1 MDVNRQFI
9 YQIAHT
15 EYVESINQKILNE
28 RKEEE
33 EVKQLLENERKQREE
48 ELDEKTYECD
58 ICCDDMIPIEQLYIF
73 DCGHKY
79 CQSCCYDHIHA
90 QIFNGNVFMNCCSH
104 GCTHIIT
111 YEEVY
116 QIIKIREERNIEQD
130 QELIKRYERFL
141 VKKYL
146 DSQTNSRS
154 CPKCGTEVLG
164 DPNRPEIH
172 CQSEKC
178 LKENYRFCFN
188 CNCQWH
194 EKQTCAEY
202 QEWKRINDQ
211 SDKEFKTWAQKNTR
225 PCPKCGSNIEK
236 NRGCNHMTCPCGY
249 QFCWL
254 CMQEYTKDHFKGKCK
269 QYS

>member
-1 MDVNRQFI
+1 MDGEKLFI
-9 YQIAHT
+9 YQIARQDYIDSVN
-15 EYVESINQKILNE
+15 EKYQKEQNDE
-28 RKEEE
+28 A
-33 EVKQLLENERKQREE
+33 EVKKLLESERLQREE
-48 ELDEKTYECD
+48 ELNEKMYDCEICFDEYPLD
-58 ICCDDMIPIEQLYIF
+58 QIYFF
-73 DCGHKY
+73 DCGHRY
-79 CQSCCYDHIHA
+79 CQNCCYDHIVSHITRA
-90 QIFNGNVFMNCCSH
+90 DVHMKCCGD
-104 GCTHIIT
+104 GCEHIIT
-111 YEEVY
+111 YDEVY
-116 QIIKIREERNIEQD
+116 QIVRIREDRDVNADNALTE
-130 QELIKRYERFL
+130 KYERFL

-146 DSQTNSRS
+146 DNQSNSRS
-154 CPKCGTEVLG
+154 CPKCGIQVLG

-194 EKQTCAEY
+194 ENQTCAEY